1 MHRRLS
7 TILTIALAIST
18 LIITSAWGADSVK
31 AKRIR
36 PVKNVILM
44 IADGASLPAISM
56 ARWYQRTQDPQ
67 NTRLHLDPYL
77 SGTILTYCS
86 NAPIGDSAP
95 TTSCYMTGMP
105 SIKGFVSTY
114 PYSDGVNDLVPVDPS
129 RAYSPIM
136 TLLEATRILQ
146 DRKTGLVFTCEF
158 PHATPADCTA
168 HSYNRKSYQWIVPQM
183 IHSDLDVVIGGG
195 ASLIT
200 PEHQKTLERLEN
212 KVYLN
217 DIKGMRSHKEGKM
230 WSLYGEMDIPYDIDR
245 DPEQTPS
252 LAEMTAT
259 AIKHLN
265 DDDEGFFLMVEGSK
279 VDWAAH
285 ANDPVGIATEFLA
298 FDKAC
303 QVAFD
308 FAKKDGNTVVIV
320 TSDHGNSGLSI
331 GVQGLKNYSGA
342 SQEKIFGPLVRV
354 KKTADGMAAIL
365 QKVPF
370 DQAPEVFRKEA
381 GIELTS
387 EDLEQLKLV
396 DGYQQSPLPAEQR
409 SIGKGTK
416 QALYSGSLS
425 SFVAHIFRKNMY
437 FGFTTFGHTG
447 EEVFLAVYAPEANQ
461 RMMGFNT
468 NIELHEYMRALLG
481 LDVSMLELTDK
492 YFVPHDRLFKGM
504 KVTITGKKPE
514 EKQLIVKH
522 KGKTMTISAYSSD
535 VRLGKKML
543 RTKTPA
549 VYVDKNDLFYINA
562 SLLKALTD

>member
-387 EDLEQLKLV
+387 EDLKQLKLV

>member
-387 EDLEQLKLV
+387 EDLKQLKLV

-492 YFVPHDRLFKGM
+492 YFVPHDKLFKGM